1 MSLFNEKYKNILI
14 RNLENFIPNLER
26 PRLCLD
32 HVDANLCES
41 VGCLWCPGGPQDQN
55 VIDCFWP
62 DIQ

>member
-1 MSLFNEKYKNILI
+1 MQSKRGNVFKMQDPRCELV
-14 RNLENFIPNLER
+14 ER

-55 VIDCFWP
+55 VIDCIWP
-62 DIQ
+62 DM